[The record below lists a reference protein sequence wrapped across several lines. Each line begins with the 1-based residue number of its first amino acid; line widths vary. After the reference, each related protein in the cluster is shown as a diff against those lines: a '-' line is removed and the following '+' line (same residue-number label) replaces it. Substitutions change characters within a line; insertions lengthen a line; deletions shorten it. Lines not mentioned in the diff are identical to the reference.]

1 VTTRNSISV
10 ILLACLVLM
19 MAAQPVTG
27 QTKSKIS
34 GFILNDAGEQ
44 VDLVNI
50 SIPGTP
56 HGTSSNSKGFFQFSV
71 PRTNEI
77 LIQFSRLGYL
87 AKELTIKPEEYSNPD
102 DIRLTITL
110 EQMVSGMNEIVIS
123 ADRDPGSNLIR
134 IDPKSISSIPVVSGS
149 FEDILKHLPGV
160 SSSNELSS
168 QYSVRGGNFDENLVY
183 VNDIEIYRPF
193 MIRSGQ
199 QEGLSFINSDM
210 VSSVL
215 FSSGGF
221 DARYGDKLSSVLD
234 IKYKKPTYFGASG
247 SLSLMG
253 GSLTVEGTSR
263 NRRFSHISGIRYK
276 SNRYLLRSLETTG
289 DYNPQYTDFQ
299 TYLTYDLSTEWE
311 ISFLGNIANNVY
323 EFVPKDRNTSW
334 GTVNEALQLYIY
346 FEGEEV
352 DKFTTYMGAVTAT
365 YHPHSNLE
373 MKWIASAFKT
383 KEVETFDI
391 LGQYWLNEL
400 DKRMDS
406 ETYGDSLMNIGVGS
420 FLDHA
425 RNKLDGQVMSFD
437 WKGSWKQDNHWFNWG
452 ARYQQSFFR
461 DRIEEWTMMD
471 SAGYSLPYSDTDL
484 FLHKTVFS
492 ESELSQGQFTAFL
505 RDNWEID
512 AETGKVHIT
521 GGLRSTYIGLSKEF
535 LLSPRASI
543 SFRPLWEKDLQ
554 FRLSAGAYHQ
564 PAFFK
569 EFRDRE
575 GNINPK
581 IKAQKSFHVVG
592 GTDYFFIA
600 WDRPFKFTTE
610 LYYKYLWDLIPYE
623 VENVRI
629 RYFGENNSHGYAA
642 GIDTKIFGEFVPGID
657 SWASLSIM
665 KTQED
670 IDGDTVGYIARPT
683 DQRVN
688 VGLYFQ
694 DYLPNNRSYQAHL
707 SLLFGTGL
715 PYGPPG
721 SQEFKSFWRIPPYRR
736 VDLGF
741 SKVLVDKNN
750 PSKQPFLKQFE
761 SIWLGLEVFNLLDI
775 NNTISHIWIRDIS
788 NRQFAIPN
796 YLTGRRLNIRLQ
808 AKF

>member
-1 VTTRNSISV
+1 LSILFTGLALISLVQPLAGQANTR
-10 ILLACLVLM
+10 ILGSLR
-19 MAAQPVTG
+19 
-27 QTKSKIS
+27 
-34 GFILNDAGEQ
+34 DAEGEPIE
-44 VDLVNI
+44 LVNI
-50 SIPGTP
+50 VIIGTS
-56 HGTSSNSKGFFQFSV
+56 HGTTSNSQGAFQFNVSGK
-71 PRTNEI
+71 NELI
-77 LIQFSRLGYL
+77 IQFSRLGYTR
-87 AKELTIKPEEYSNPD
+87 KELTIRPHEYPNPAE
-102 DIRLTITL
+102 IRIEVVLERAVSSMTEVVIT
-110 EQMVSGMNEIVIS
+110 
-123 ADRDPGSNLIR
+123 ADRDPGTNLIR
-134 IDPKSISSIPVVSGS
+134 IDPKAISSLPVVSGS

-183 VNDIEIYRPF
+183 VNEIEIYRPF
-193 MIRSGQ
+193 LIRSGQ

-234 IKYKKPTYFGASG
+234 IRYKKPTYFGASG

-253 GSLTVEGTSR
+253 GSLGVEGTSR
-263 NRRFSHISGIRYK
+263 NRRFSHITGIRYK
-276 SNRYLLRSLETTG
+276 SNKYLLRSLETTG
-289 DYNPQYTDFQ
+289 DYNPRYTDIQ
-299 TYLTYDLSTEWE
+299 TYLTYDLSPEWE

-323 EFVPKDRNTSW
+323 EFVPEDRNTSF
-334 GTVNEALQLYIY
+334 GTVSEALQLYIY
-346 FEGEEV
+346 FDGQEV
-352 DKFTTYMGAVTAT
+352 DQFTTYMGAVTAA
-365 YHPHSNLE
+365 YHPHNNLE

-383 KEVETFDI
+383 REEETFDI

-406 ETYGDSLMNIGVGS
+406 ETFGDSLMNIGVGT

-425 RNKLDGQVMSFD
+425 RNKLDGNVMSFD
-437 WKGSWKQDNHWFNWG
+437 YKGSWKKGTHWMQWG
-452 ARYQQSFFR
+452 ARYQHSAFR
-461 DRIEEWTMMD
+461 DRIEEWTMLD
-471 SAGYSLPYSDTDL
+471 SAGYSLPYSDTGVL
-484 FLHKTVFS
+484 LSKTSFS
-492 ESELSQGQFTAFL
+492 QSNLEHGQTTAYF
-505 RDNWEID
+505 RDSWEISSKRGSYNLT
-512 AETGKVHIT
+512 A
-521 GGLRSTYIGLSKEF
+521 GLRSTYTDINREF
-535 LLSPRASI
+535 LISPRASI
-543 SFRPLWEKDLQ
+543 SFRPSWENDLQ

-569 EFRDRE
+569 EFRNRE
-575 GNINPK
+575 GEINPLV
-581 IKAQKSFHVVG
+581 KAQKSVHLVG
-592 GTDYFFIA
+592 GTDYYFIA
-600 WDRPFKFTTE
+600 WERPFKFTTE
-610 LYYKYLWDLIPYE
+610 LYYKYLWDLVPYE

-629 RYFGENNSHGYAA
+629 RYFGENSSHGYAA
-642 GIDTKIFGEFVPGID
+642 GIDTKVFGEFVPGID

-688 VGLYFQ
+688 IGLFFQ
-694 DYLPNNRSYQAHL
+694 DYLPRNRSYQAHL
-707 SLLFGTGL
+707 SLLFGSGL
-715 PYGPPG
+715 PFGPPG
-721 SQEFKSFWRIPPYRR
+721 SQEFKSAWRITPYRR

-741 SKVLVDKNN
+741 SKVLIDKNN
-750 PSKQPFLKQFE
+750 PSNRPILKQFE

-796 YLTGRRLNIRLQ
+796 YLTGRRLNVRLQ